1 MEKWEEIKKQIKLE
15 TKWYFEPKK
24 IDTDPLVDILKKIFN
39 SPIDSQYKLGGL
51 STTYTNA
58 LFKVIDEDSSKKDR
72 ISNFEVLKNVEPF
85 LKKILYFKDFEQFS
99 IVKDELKGLIP
110 ILKSCGL
117 NPSNFFLDEKHLE
130 QFTDDQYE
138 YHLIKTY
145 LLRNLESH
153 NCELWSSRELEENIG
168 TELIF
173 YMEAVSRCQDAISVK
188 LFEVKT
194 DYSAYIENE
203 ISEFEKWAF
212 RFVATDTVE
221 DFSVFESYA
230 IEHFTSDDENEED
243 DEITTERAGTV
254 DWIRKN
260 NLPEKR
266 MLLWGDAGLG
276 KSTTL
281 QYLTYLDA
289 KAYREGIS
297 NYIPV
302 YIPLGMLIDRNE
314 TLESYVFNK
323 LKTSVEEGKK
333 LLESGNINLFLDG
346 VNEIPEDKSSD
357 ILSKRIR
364 EIQFLIDNYPKS
376 FMIISNRPEKYNQFK
391 NIPVFRLQPMDYVK
405 IMEFIQKNTRNE
417 EVRNLIKEKIKT
429 NQRIL
434 NIISTPLMTTRL
446 ISIVQ
451 EFKEV
456 PESEGMII
464 RQFLDAL
471 YKRERVDKQDVK
483 FDDEKINYLLTSLA
497 LYGYKKNGT
506 NSGLTR
512 YEVLKCFS
520 SCLEEFH
527 FEYDTIY
534 ALEILIKMGIF
545 NCDSTGE
552 IIVFSHQAY
561 QDYYI
566 SRSDNFSLLSEG
578 DVKKKI
584 TELQKKR
591 TIIDEKKVINQNQY
605 DYLKFI
611 ARDKKY
617 EKSIMYNLQNSSKD
631 ERYLGLKVLCKYN
644 IVLAARTISS
654 YSKENDIKL
663 YIEEKAKEQFMKSS
677 VFEKKASSIYAC
689 LELEKIET
697 VIDIFSNYINIHH
710 TYDNKLL
717 ITILRN
723 CADNKL
729 YKLLVVF
736 TCLRVSESVA
746 KEILNIFIVFIKN
759 KEIKIDCHNENNIAY
774 VVGKLNSIFSH
785 QYSYKLIEL
794 YRCFIVPKKDI
805 PKCVFE
811 CAKKNISGKHNKNCI
826 DFLSMYDFSFKSKK
840 QIRFL
845 LSNYRHYLPTM
856 KFQFLEYLFYI
867 NDYTNTILKKEKNE
881 FIELFNL
888 YPMFS
893 SIVYLSLPPEIQY
906 YVTKTYGCIYYLKTD
921 WYPIKK
927 RINFSTLSKNEF
939 IKQYPYI
946 NEALFERYKY
956 SFNPELIWEN
966 FKYMENVNIDTF
978 ENFLIF
984 RASLVTD
991 FICYVPKKIDIKK
1004 VEITTKLD
1012 FYPKNGK
1019 NCSILNKLEKEI
1031 LKEEIPTDIEQTIN
1045 IKINDIFLKFTLL
1058 PIEWFLKNVNFRWVI
1073 DKIEIISNR
1082 LGDYNK

>member
-1 MEKWEEIKKQIKLE
+1 MDL
-15 TKWYFEPKK
+15 
-24 IDTDPLVDILKKIFN
+24 IL
-39 SPIDSQYKLGGL
+39 
-51 STTYTNA
+51 
-58 LFKVIDEDSSKKDR
+58 
-72 ISNFEVLKNVEPF
+72 
-85 LKKILYFKDFEQFS
+85 
-99 IVKDELKGLIP
+99 LI
-110 ILKSCGL
+110 
-117 NPSNFFLDEKHLE
+117 FFLDEKHLE

-566 SRSDNFSLLSEG
+566 SRSDNFSLLS
-578 DVKKKI
+578 VC
-584 TELQKKR
+584 
-591 TIIDEKKVINQNQY
+591 
-605 DYLKFI
+605 I
-611 ARDKKY
+611 A
-617 EKSIMYNLQNSSKD
+617 
-631 ERYLGLKVLCKYN
+631 
-644 IVLAARTISS
+644 
-654 YSKENDIKL
+654 
-663 YIEEKAKEQFMKSS
+663 
-677 VFEKKASSIYAC
+677 
-689 LELEKIET
+689 
-697 VIDIFSNYINIHH
+697 
-710 TYDNKLL
+710 
-717 ITILRN
+717 
-723 CADNKL
+723 
-729 YKLLVVF
+729 
-736 TCLRVSESVA
+736 
-746 KEILNIFIVFIKN
+746 
-759 KEIKIDCHNENNIAY
+759 
-774 VVGKLNSIFSH
+774 
-785 QYSYKLIEL
+785 
-794 YRCFIVPKKDI
+794 P
-805 PKCVFE
+805 
-811 CAKKNISGKHNKNCI
+811 
-826 DFLSMYDFSFKSKK
+826 FL
-840 QIRFL
+840 
-845 LSNYRHYLPTM
+845 
-856 KFQFLEYLFYI
+856 YLFQANI
-867 NDYTNTILKKEKNE
+867 TQNVHFVNGRMISALTR
-881 FIELFNL
+881 
-888 YPMFS
+888 
-893 SIVYLSLPPEIQY
+893 
-906 YVTKTYGCIYYLKTD
+906 
-921 WYPIKK
+921 
-927 RINFSTLSKNEF
+927 RIFG
-939 IKQYPYI
+939 
-946 NEALFERYKY
+946 
-956 SFNPELIWEN
+956 WE
-966 FKYMENVNIDTF
+966 
-978 ENFLIF
+978 
-984 RASLVTD
+984 
-991 FICYVPKKIDIKK
+991 
-1004 VEITTKLD
+1004 
-1012 FYPKNGK
+1012 
-1019 NCSILNKLEKEI
+1019 
-1031 LKEEIPTDIEQTIN
+1031 
-1045 IKINDIFLKFTLL
+1045 
-1058 PIEWFLKNVNFRWVI
+1058 
-1073 DKIEIISNR
+1073 
-1082 LGDYNK
+1082 